1 MRSSIIGGM
10 WQIKLYCR
18 RSKALVY
25 SGCDS
30 LKAVMI
36 SCIIVTN
43 LKIDEMELDSKPG
56 KKVETVIKLYEIN
69 ADAK

>member
-1 MRSSIIGGM
+1 
-10 WQIKLYCR
+10 
-18 RSKALVY
+18 VY